1 VKVFISSDFEGAAG
15 IVDWDQVRGP
25 GTEYEIGRRLLL
37 DELNAA
43 IDGAVAGGADELLVN
58 DSHSTMFNLNPG
70 ELHHEASYLSGK
82 HKPMYMMEG
91 LDPSFDA
98 VFMVAYHGSIGA
110 ERAVLSHMYNPRAVW
125 EVRLNGIPVGESAL
139 NSLVAL
145 HHGVPVTLI
154 TGDQSAVDEA
164 APFLP
169 EIEGVIVKRSVTRYA
184 AESLHPRRACALIHD
199 GACRAS
205 ARAGRRPL
213 RTIEFPA
220 TLEVTFLT
228 ADMAEMSSWVDG
240 VQRVAART
248 VSFTDDDPLRIYRTV
263 VQMIMLTRALV
274 EC

>member
-1 VKVFISSDFEGAAG
+1 
-15 IVDWDQVRGP
+15 
-25 GTEYEIGRRLLL
+25 
-37 DELNAA
+37 
-43 IDGAVAGGADELLVN
+43 
-58 DSHSTMFNLNPG
+58 
-70 ELHHEASYLSGK
+70 
-82 HKPMYMMEG
+82 
-91 LDPSFDA
+91 
-98 VFMVAYHGSIGA
+98 
-110 ERAVLSHMYNPRAVW
+110 VLSHTYNPRAVW

-154 TGDQSAVDEA
+154 TGDQSAVNEA

-213 RTIEFPA
+213 PTIEFPA

-228 ADMAEMSSWVDG
+228 ADMAEMSSWVDR

-263 VQMIMLTRALV
+263 VQLIMLTRALV